1 MGKANGGSA
10 FQESCRDEAE
20 GMRAEDTGAEGTCPY
35 SFPCEDAVD
44 TGMQFAKGWENTK
57 EQGRL
62 FGDNCHSKLAI
73 LQ

>member
-1 MGKANGGSA
+1 
-10 FQESCRDEAE
+10 
-20 GMRAEDTGAEGTCPY
+20 MRAEDTGAEGTCPY